1 MYVHNNVCM
10 YFFVNCICS
19 YKYLEGNAAKQ
30 NEEEA
35 KAAIACLPGPL
46 PICKSFLEPGYC
58 CEQPKELCDVCKYLG
73 YEGCCPP
80 KPPFPV
86 FAKEPESEPK
96 SEPESE
102 VKIAM
107 NDKWVYKLAL
117 IPGHFIYNK
126 NYKGLGTNL
135 KAYVG

>member
-1 MYVHNNVCM
+1 MYIIMYV
-10 YFFVNCICS
+10 CIFLLIV
-19 YKYLEGNAAKQ
+19 YAVTNILKETLAAKQ